1 MIDFEGKVV
10 IVTGAS
16 SGLGKAAALRFG
28 SAGAKVVVAARR
40 EELGQGVVTEI
51 EDTGGEA
58 LFIKTDVTRRQDIV
72 ALIDGTVTR
81 FGKLDC
87 AVNNAGVDGATL
99 TPMADI
105 EEADWDQLMDVNLK
119 AVWMCMKYEIPAMI
133 KNGGGSIVNVSS
145 IYGSKPSDVGH
156 APYAASKY
164 GVIGLSKTAAVDY
177 AQQNIRVNVVS
188 PGFTHSEMVDFYV
201 DAEPELIAAAVSR
214 HSAANRLGDAPEIAE
229 AIIWL
234 CSDAA
239 SFVSGSN
246 LDVDGGGATKLY

>member
-1 MIDFEGKVV
+1 MNDFEGKVV
-10 IVTGAS
+10 IVTGSS

-51 EDTGGEA
+51 EDAGGEA
-58 LFIKTDVTRRQDIV
+58 LFIKTDVTRQQDIV
-72 ALIDGTVTR
+72 ALIDGTIAR

-156 APYAASKY
+156 ASYAASKY

-214 HSAANRLGDAPEIAE
+214 HSAVNRLGDAPEIAE